1 MAKKANKDS
10 QKIGGQWRIYL
21 RLLSYL
27 RPHLFMFSLNV
38 LGFFIYASTQPMLAK
53 LTEFLIGAL
62 EDRGDPVA
70 EVEAAEPSGPF
81 AGLSERLTPDWDW
94 LSNFTDEL
102 LLVPFLVIIIYLL
115 RGIGLFLGNYA
126 IAVVAENVVHTLRT
140 ELFNKLTVLPGT
152 YFDQHSSGHLIS
164 KITYNVAQVTVAATD
179 ALKIILREG
188 FTVVLV
194 LGYLFWTN
202 WQLTMVFVAIAPVIA
217 LFVSAAGKRLR
228 RISGKLQ
235 TAMGTITNIS
245 SEMIGGYR
253 VMRSFGGEAYEKERF
268 RQASRYTYTQNIK
281 MVFTANLATSIN
293 QFIVA
298 LALGA
303 LMLIALSFIGTDGA
317 AELVGYMV
325 AVGLLPK
332 AMRQLSD
339 VYGKIQK
346 GLVAAHS
353 VFEQIDE
360 EPEQDT
366 GTYHAE
372 SVQGKVDFRNV
383 SFTYPGS
390 FEPAL
395 TDINLSISPGTTV
408 ALVGKSGSG
417 KSTLVSL
424 IPRYYQHGGR
434 KAEQADRG
442 AEDGQK
448 SPDSGEILLDGRDVN
463 DYTLASLRKQ
473 IALVTQDVVLFND
486 TVYNNIAY
494 GDLAKKSREE
504 VVEAARN
511 AHALEFIEKLPEG
524 LDTQIGEDGARLSG
538 GQRQRLSI
546 ARAFLKD
553 APVLILDEATSALDS
568 ESENLIQDALEKV
581 VQNRTTF
588 VVAHRLSTIE
598 SAGKIAV
605 MSEGR
610 IVEYGSH
617 RELLA
622 KNGAYAK
629 LHAGQ
634 FKEDDISQLAA
645 TKPSQTT

>member
-1 MAKKANKDS
+1 MPGEN
-10 QKIGGQWRIYL
+10 QNRRQGQWRIYL

-38 LGFFIYASTQPMLAK
+38 LGFFLYASTQPMLAK

-62 EDRGDPVA
+62 ENRSAPASGEDA
-70 EVEAAEPSGPF
+70 PSGPF
-81 AGLSERLTPDWDW
+81 AGLTERFSPDWDW
-94 LSNFTDEL
+94 LPHLSNDL
-102 LLVPFLVIIIYLL
+102 LMVPLLVVVIYLL
-115 RGIGLFLGNYA
+115 RGIGLFVGNYA
-126 IAVVAENVVHTLRT
+126 IAVVAENIVHALRT
-140 ELFNKLTVLPGT
+140 EVFNKLTTLPGS

-164 KITYNVAQVTVAATD
+164 KITYNVNQVTGVATE

-194 LGYLFWTN
+194 LAYLFWTN
-202 WQLTMVFVAIAPVIA
+202 WQLTMVFVAIAPLIA
-217 LFVSAAGKRLR
+217 FFVSAAGKRLR

-235 TAMGTITNIS
+235 TAMGAITSIA

-253 VMRSFGGEAYEKERF
+253 VMRSFGGEDYEKERF
-268 RQASRYTYTQNIK
+268 QQASRYTYRQNVK
-281 MVFTANLATSIN
+281 MVMTANLATSIN
-293 QFIVA
+293 QLIVA
-298 LALGA
+298 IALGG
-303 LMLIALSFIGTDGA
+303 LMLIALSFTGTDGA

-353 VFEQIDE
+353 VFHQIDE
-360 EPEQDT
+360 PGEEDR
-366 GTYHAE
+366 GHYDVARVNGRVE
-372 SVQGKVDFRNV
+372 FKNL
-383 SFTYPGS
+383 SFTYSGS
-390 FEPAL
+390 HQPAL
-395 TDINLSISPGTTV
+395 SNITLLVEPGTTV

-417 KSTLVSL
+417 KSTLAGL
-424 IPRYYQHGGR
+424 LPRYYDHTQ
-434 KAEQADRG
+434 
-442 AEDGQK
+442 
-448 SPDSGEILLDGRDVN
+448 GEILLDGREIN
-463 DYTLASLRKQ
+463 EYTLTSLRRQ

-494 GDLAKKSREE
+494 GDLASKNREA
-504 VVEAARN
+504 VIEAART
-511 AHALEFIEKLPEG
+511 AHALEFIEKLPDGFE
-524 LDTQIGEDGARLSG
+524 TQIGEDGARLSG

-581 VQNRTTF
+581 VKNRTTF
-588 VVAHRLSTIE
+588 IIAHRLSTIE
-598 SAGKIAV
+598 NAGKIAV

-622 KNGAYAK
+622 RNGAYTK

-634 FKEDDISQLAA
+634 FKEEDTVEIRASNV
-645 TKPSQTT
+645 P

>member
-1 MAKKANKDS
+1 MAKRTQAIS
-10 QKIGGQWRIYL
+10 QNQPGQWRIYL

-62 EDRGDPVA
+62 ENRDAPARDETETA
-70 EVEAAEPSGPF
+70 TGPLG
-81 AGLSERLTPDWDW
+81 GLADKLTPDWDW
-94 LSNFTDEL
+94 LSSFSDEL
-102 LLVPFLVIIIYLL
+102 LLVPYLVVFIYLL
-115 RGIGLFLGNYA
+115 RGIGLFVGNYA
-126 IAVVAENVVHTLRT
+126 IAVVAENIVHSLRT
-140 ELFNKLTVLPGT
+140 EVFNKLTTLPSS
-152 YFDQHSSGHLIS
+152 YFDEQSSGHLIS
-164 KITYNVAQVTVAATD
+164 KITYNVAQVTVAATE

-194 LGYLFWTN
+194 MAYLFYTN
-202 WQLTMVFVAIAPVIA
+202 WKLTMVFVAIAPVIA
-217 LFVSAAGKRLR
+217 LFVSIAGKRLR

-235 TAMGTITNIS
+235 TAMGAITSIS

-253 VMRSFGGEAYEKERF
+253 VMRSFGGEEYEKRRF
-268 RQASRYTYTQNIK
+268 RDASRYTYRQNVK
-281 MVFTANLATSIN
+281 MVFTANLATSVN

-298 LALGA
+298 IALGA
-303 LMLIALSFIGTDGA
+303 LMLIAISFIGTGGA

-360 EPEQDT
+360 PGEKDEGRYEVDR
-366 GTYHAE
+366 
-372 SVQGKVDFRNV
+372 VQGKVEFENL
-383 SFTYPGS
+383 SFIYPGADK
-390 FEPAL
+390 PAL
-395 TDINLSISPGTTV
+395 ESIDLVVAPGTTV
-408 ALVGKSGSG
+408 ALVGRSGSG

-424 IPRYYQHGGR
+424 IPRYYDHTTGAIR
-434 KAEQADRG
+434 LDDR
-442 AEDGQK
+442 
-448 SPDSGEILLDGRDVN
+448 EIN
-463 DYTLASLRKQ
+463 EYSLASLRRQ

-486 TVYNNIAY
+486 TVHNNIAY
-494 GDLAKKSREE
+494 GDLATKSREE
-504 VVEAARN
+504 VIAAARN
-511 AHALEFIEKLPEG
+511 AHALEFIDKLPDG
-524 LDTQIGEDGARLSG
+524 LDTQIGEDGTRLSG

-581 VQNRTTF
+581 VKNRTTF
-588 VVAHRLSTIE
+588 VIAHRLSTIE
-598 SAGKIAV
+598 NADKIVV
-605 MSEGR
+605 MEDGH
-610 IVEYGSH
+610 IVEVGSH

-622 KNGAYAK
+622 MDGAYAK

-634 FKEDDISQLAA
+634 FKEE
-645 TKPSQTT
+645 

>member
-1 MAKKANKDS
+1 MSVSKKNRK
-10 QKIGGQWRIYL
+10 QIGTSGQWRVYL
-21 RLLSYL
+21 RLLGYL

-38 LGFFIYASTQPMLAK
+38 LGFFIYAATQPMLAK
-53 LTEFLIGAL
+53 LTEFLIRAL
-62 EDRGDPVA
+62 ENRGEEASTA
-70 EVEAAEPSGPF
+70 EEASGPF
-81 AGLSERLTPDWDW
+81 AGMADRFTPEWDW
-94 LSNFTDEL
+94 LSGFTDEL
-102 LLVPFLVIIIYLL
+102 LMVPFFVVFIYLL
-115 RGIGLFLGNYA
+115 RGIGLFVGNYA
-126 IAVVAENVVHTLRT
+126 LAVVAENIVHALRT
-140 ELFNKLTVLPGT
+140 EVFNRLTTLPGS
-152 YFDQHSSGHLIS
+152 YFDQQTSGHLIS
-164 KITYNVAQVTVAATD
+164 KITYNVAQVTVAATE
-179 ALKIILREG
+179 ALKILLREG
-188 FTVVLV
+188 FTVILV
-194 LGYLFWTN
+194 MAYLFYTN
-202 WQLTMVFVAIAPVIA
+202 WQLTMIFVAIAPVIA

-235 TAMGTITNIS
+235 TAMGAITSIS

-253 VMRSFGGEAYEKERF
+253 VMRSFGGEDYEKERF
-268 RQASRYTYTQNIK
+268 RSASRYTYKQNLK

-298 LALGA
+298 IALGV
-303 LMLIALSFIGTDGA
+303 LMMIALTFIGQDGA

-339 VYGKIQK
+339 IYSKMQK
-346 GLVAAHS
+346 GLVAARS

-360 EPEQDT
+360 PPEPDT
-366 GTYHAE
+366 GTYE
-372 SVQGKVDFRNV
+372 VEQVQGKVEFKDL

-390 FEPAL
+390 DQPAL
-395 TDINLSISPGTTV
+395 SDTNLLIKPGTTV

-424 IPRYYQHGGR
+424 IPRYYDHN
-434 KAEQADRG
+434 K
-442 AEDGQK
+442 
-448 SPDSGEILLDGRDVN
+448 GEVLLDDREVN
-463 DYTLASLRKQ
+463 DYTLKSLRRQ

-494 GDLAKKSREE
+494 GDLANKSEQE
-504 VVEAARN
+504 VIEAARN

-524 LDTQIGEDGARLSG
+524 LSTQIGEDGARLSG

-546 ARAFLKD
+546 ARAFLKN

-568 ESENLIQDALEKV
+568 ESENLIQDALERV
-581 VQNRTTF
+581 VKNRTTF
-588 VVAHRLSTIE
+588 MIAHRLSTIE
-598 SAGKIAV
+598 NADVIVV

-610 IVEYGSH
+610 IVETGSH

-622 KNGAYAK
+622 RNGAYAK

-634 FKEDDISQLAA
+634 FKGEIEKSTVDTGQSTESPAWPTDDARLG
-645 TKPSQTT
+645 TDD

>member
-1 MAKKANKDS
+1 MAKSSKHSRD
-10 QKIGGQWRIYL
+10 QLGQWRIYL
-21 RLLSYL
+21 RLLAYL
-27 RPHLFMFSLNV
+27 RPHWFMFSLNV

-53 LTEFLIGAL
+53 LTEFLIAAL
-62 EDRGDPVA
+62 EDRKATEEVA
-70 EVEAAEPSGPF
+70 EPERIGPF
-81 AGLSERLTPDWDW
+81 ADLVDRFTPDWNW
-94 LSNFTDEL
+94 LASFSEDL
-102 LLVPFLVIIIYLL
+102 LLVPFLVIVIYLL
-115 RGIGLFLGNYA
+115 RGIGLFVGNYA
-126 IAVVAENVVHTLRT
+126 IAVVAENIVHTLRT
-140 ELFNKLTVLPGT
+140 QVFNTLTQLPSS

-164 KITYNVAQVTVAATD
+164 KITYNVAQVTIAATE

-188 FTVVLV
+188 FTVILV
-194 LGYLFWTN
+194 MGYLFYTN
-202 WQLTMVFVAIAPVIA
+202 WQLTMIFVAIAPIIA
-217 LFVSAAGKRLR
+217 LFVAAAGKRLR

-235 TAMGTITNIS
+235 TAMGAITSIS

-253 VMRSFGGEAYEKERF
+253 VMRSFGGEEYEQRRF
-268 RQASRYTYTQNIK
+268 ANASRYTYKQNVK

-293 QFIVA
+293 QFVVA

-303 LMLIALSFIGTDGA
+303 LMLIALNFIGTDGA
-317 AELVGYMV
+317 APLVGYMV

-353 VFEQIDE
+353 VFDQIDQQ
-360 EPEQDT
+360 PELDE
-366 GTYHAE
+366 GTYEAE
-372 SVQGKVDFRNV
+372 RVSGKVEFR
-383 SFTYPGS
+383 SLGFTYPGS
-390 FEPAL
+390 DEPAL
-395 TDINLSISPGTTV
+395 REVNFQVAPGKTI

-424 IPRYYQHGGR
+424 IPRYYDYAVGD
-434 KAEQADRG
+434 ENTG
-442 AEDGQK
+442 A
-448 SPDSGEILLDGRDVN
+448 ILLDDKEIR

-486 TVYNNIAY
+486 NVYNNIAY
-494 GDLAKKSREE
+494 GDLARKSEAE
-504 VVEAARN
+504 VIEAARN
-511 AHALEFIEKLPEG
+511 AHALEFIERLPDG
-524 LDTQIGEDGARLSG
+524 FNTQIGEDGTRLSG

-581 VQNRTTF
+581 IKNRTTF
-588 VVAHRLSTIE
+588 VIAHRLSTVE
-598 SAGKIAV
+598 NADKIAV
-605 MSEGR
+605 MSGGR

-622 KNGAYAK
+622 KNGEYAK
-629 LHAGQ
+629 LHSSQ
-634 FKEDDISQLAA
+634 FKDDEL
-645 TKPSQTT
+645 PSSGNAETS

>member
-1 MAKKANKDS
+1 MLKTRKQSKYDS
-10 QKIGGQWRIYL
+10 GGWRVYL

-38 LGFFIYASTQPMLAK
+38 FGFFLYASTQPMLAK
-53 LTEFLIGAL
+53 LTEFLIAAL
-62 EDRGDPVA
+62 EDRRIEEDAPGSG
-70 EVEAAEPSGPF
+70 AATEEQTGP
-81 AGLSERLTPDWDW
+81 LTDLADRITPEWDW
-94 LSNFTDEL
+94 LSSFSDDL
-102 LLVPFLVIIIYLL
+102 LLVPFLVVFIYLL
-115 RGIGLFLGNYA
+115 RGIGLFVGSYA
-126 IAVVAENVVHTLRT
+126 IAVVAENIVHTLRT
-140 ELFNKLTVLPGT
+140 EVFNKLTTLPAA
-152 YFDQHSSGHLIS
+152 YFDQNNSGHLIS
-164 KITYNVAQVTVAATD
+164 KITYNVAQVTVAATE

-188 FTVVLV
+188 FTVILV
-194 LGYLFWTN
+194 LAYLFWTN

-235 TAMGTITNIS
+235 TAMGAITSIS

-253 VMRSFGGEAYEKERF
+253 VMRSFGGENYEKKRF
-268 RQASRYTYTQNIK
+268 EDASRYTYRQNVK

-298 LALGA
+298 IALGV
-303 LMLIALSFIGTDGA
+303 LMMIALSFVGTGGA

-339 VYGKIQK
+339 VYGKIQR

-353 VFEQIDE
+353 VFEQLDE
-360 EPEQDT
+360 QPEPDT
-366 GTYHAE
+366 GTYKAE
-372 SVQGKVDFRNV
+372 RVLGKVEFRNL
-383 SFTYPGS
+383 SFTYPGAD
-390 FEPAL
+390 EAAL
-395 TDINLSISPGTTV
+395 RDINLAVSPGITI

-424 IPRYYQHGGR
+424 IPRYYEHRNGT
-434 KAEQADRG
+434 A
-442 AEDGQK
+442 
-448 SPDSGEILLDGRDVN
+448 DSGASGGELLLDDREIN
-463 DYTLASLRKQ
+463 EYTLASLRKQ
-473 IALVTQDVVLFND
+473 IALVSQNVVLFND
-486 TVYNNIAY
+486 TVFNNIAY
-494 GDLAKKSREE
+494 GDLASKSEAE
-504 VVEAARN
+504 VLAAASN
-511 AHALEFIEKLPEG
+511 AHALEFIEKLPQG
-524 LDTQIGEDGARLSG
+524 INTQIGEDGARLSG

-568 ESENLIQDALEKV
+568 ESESLIQDALEKV
-581 VQNRTTF
+581 VKNRTTF
-588 VVAHRLSTIE
+588 IVAHRLSTIE
-598 SAGKIAV
+598 SADRIVV

-610 IVEYGSH
+610 IVESGSH
-617 RELLA
+617 KELLA

-634 FKEDDISQLAA
+634 FKDESTVDSRQSTEGYKGFAEPNAD
-645 TKPSQTT
+645 